1 MLISYVEKKGRNKVK
16 VTLADGDSF
25 IISAKDWESFG
36 ADAGELIEDGLLE
49 KLYREYMLPKAKLR
63 VLNLLKARDRSR
75 RELVQCLKM
84 DGYPDAII
92 YQAIA
97 YADSYHYVD
106 DNRFAR
112 NYIEYRGRLKSRK
125 ELEYELASKGI
136 DIHALTESEEDL
148 ELPEDRETIRRLIEK
163 RWGENPAPEVR
174 EKERMTRYL
183 ARRGFK
189 GGDILSVYRDLGI

>member
-1 MLISYVEKKGRNKVK
+1 MLISYIEKKGRNNVK

-25 IISAKDWESFG
+25 IISEKHWNSFG
-36 ADAGELIEDGLLE
+36 ADVGEILEDDLLE

-63 VLNLLKARDRSR
+63 VLNLLKVRDRSR
-75 RELVQCLKM
+75 RELVQRLKM
-84 DGYPDAII
+84 DGYPEGII

-106 DNRFAR
+106 DTRFAR
-112 NYIEYRGRLKSRK
+112 NYIEYKGRSKSRK

-136 DIHALTESEEDL
+136 NLHALSESEEDL
-148 ELPEDRETIRRLIEK
+148 ELPEDRETIRHLIER
-163 RWGENPAPEVR
+163 RWGENPAPEAK
-174 EKERMTRYL
+174 EKDRMLRYL